1 MKKILLYIIS
11 LLSLTACIRDD
22 QPSQDSFAL
31 KTGDPLPFFTLSSGS
46 DEKFSSEELKNKYA
60 LIIFFSTTC
69 SDCVNA
75 FPEIADLYH
84 TYENDSSV
92 QVLLIARDETQE
104 QVAAYFTRHQY
115 EMAFYTDP
123 NRKVYSLFA
132 DNTIPR
138 LFLADKNGTIILT
151 QTEKI
156 DAKNIHTTITK

>member
-1 MKKILLYIIS
+1 MKKILLYIS
-11 LLSLTACIRDD
+11 LLLLTACIRDD

-31 KTGDPLPFFTLSSGS
+31 KTGDPLPIFTLSSGS
-46 DEKFSSEELKNKYA
+46 GERFSSEELKNKYA

-69 SDCVNA
+69 SDCMNS
-75 FPEIADLYH
+75 FPEISALYH
-84 TYENDSSV
+84 TYENNSSV

-104 QVAAYFTRHQY
+104 QVSAYFMKHQY
-115 EMAFYTDP
+115 KMEFYTDP

-156 DAKNIHTTITK
+156 DAQEIHTVITD